1 MAGRYVVATEVR
13 NLLQRS
19 ALAAREI
26 KSLII
31 TSVEKVQVGT
41 KVVKSA
47 GDTMQE
53 SVTNTQRMNNL
64 LAEISTAA
72 SEQSNGVAQVSIAV
86 NDLDRMT

>member
-13 NLLQRS
+13 NLSQRS
-19 ALAAREI
+19 AQAAREI